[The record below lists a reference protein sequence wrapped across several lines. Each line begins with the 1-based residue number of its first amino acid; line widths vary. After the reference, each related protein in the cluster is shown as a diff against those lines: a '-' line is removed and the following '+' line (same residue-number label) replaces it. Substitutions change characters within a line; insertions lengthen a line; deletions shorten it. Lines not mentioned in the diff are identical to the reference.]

1 MITRKGRW
9 AELKG
14 TKDKTCSDQGD
25 KGEPAVIWKR
35 FPIFS
40 LTLFFLLSPLRLS
53 NPFPF
58 TLLFD
63 LVMAQSH
70 QADGSYILYSV
81 FHMRERVIKKSLL
94 KINEALWRQTQMMVE
109 AEPSLAIVTGIS
121 NLIWRKSVCVSV
133 SVCLWFEAAVAW
145 NYGLPFFHV
154 LLLQRLSQIKSSV
167 GVDCSPPHY

>member
-1 MITRKGRW
+1 MT
-9 AELKG
+9 KG
-14 TKDKTCSDQGD
+14 TKASQQSSGKDFQY
-25 KGEPAVIWKR
+25 
-35 FPIFS
+35 FPS
-40 LTLFFLLSPLRLS
+40 LFFFLLSPLRLS

-58 TLLFD
+58 ALLFD

-70 QADGSYILYSV
+70 QAEGSYILYSV